1 MTMKMTM
8 TMTMTITSA
17 TNHSNLTMTIT
28 VEIETLCIHW
38 QWHWHWQKQRQPPC
52 RGQFLWPFSSKK
64 KYMSISSYPALLG
77 SDEVILVWPALSL
90 ITTLAALTPIHWWLS
105 MNPYSTT
112 LPPVLYTMLPR
123 EQDQMKYIL
132 VIILKMVICCPQGR
146 GTLSKQSCHVL
157 SCHVHRLAICFQKYM
172 VYIV

>member
-1 MTMKMTM
+1 MTRIMTMTMIVTM
-8 TMTMTITSA
+8 TMTMTRDRNTMCA
-17 TNHSNLTMTIT
+17 LTMTMKSTKTTTTTI
-28 VEIETLCIHW
+28 
-38 QWHWHWQKQRQPPC
+38 C

-64 KYMSISSYPALLG
+64 KYMSISTYPALLG

-123 EQDQMKYIL
+123 EQDQMQYIL
-132 VIILKMVICCPQGR
+132 VMILKMVICCPQGR

-172 VYIV
+172 VYMV